1 VIEALISVFKT
12 FPKITAAYVFGSR
25 VYGKTTKASDYDVA
39 VLFKGDCTLDELLDV
54 TLKLADALNVDL
66 NLIDVVGLNNAP
78 VEVAYDIVAKGK
90 LTYCADNELRVAFE
104 TRLMREYLDLKP
116 YLDLYY
122 DLLLKRLSKKI
133 T

>member
-1 VIEALISVFKT
+1 LIKALISVFEA
-12 FPKITAAYVFGSR
+12 FPKIAAAYVFGSR

-39 VLFKGDCTLDELLDV
+39 VLFKGDYTLDDLLGV

-66 NLIDVVGLNNAP
+66 NLIDVVGLNDAP

-90 LTYCADNELRVAFE
+90 LIYCADNELRVAFE

-122 DLLLKRLSKKI
+122 DLLLKRLSKKSN
-133 T
+133 